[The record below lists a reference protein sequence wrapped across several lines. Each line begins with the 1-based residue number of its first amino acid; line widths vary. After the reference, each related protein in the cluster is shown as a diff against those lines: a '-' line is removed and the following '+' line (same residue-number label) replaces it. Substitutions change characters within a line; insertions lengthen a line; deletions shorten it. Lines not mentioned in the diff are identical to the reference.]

1 MSKPRYIWWTYV
13 RRMVEK
19 YPARVRA
26 GPVQADGLDGL
37 VNREVEAVHAAIE
50 ETDPEDM
57 SLIAAYYWQGAQ
69 DLETA
74 AAACYISAQTAQ
86 RRHGR
91 FLRRVAEKFF
101 DVEKTRKDENE

>member
-37 VNREVEAVHAAIE
+37 VNREVEAVRAAIE
-50 ETDPEDM
+50 ETDDLTM
-57 SLIAAYYWQGAQ
+57 NLIAAYYWRGPKG
-69 DLETA
+69 LEAA
-74 AAACYISAQTAQ
+74 AAACYISERNAIY
-86 RRHGR
+86 RHGR
-91 FLRRVAEKFF
+91 FIRRVAEKFF
-101 DVEKTRKDENE
+101 DVEKTGKDENE